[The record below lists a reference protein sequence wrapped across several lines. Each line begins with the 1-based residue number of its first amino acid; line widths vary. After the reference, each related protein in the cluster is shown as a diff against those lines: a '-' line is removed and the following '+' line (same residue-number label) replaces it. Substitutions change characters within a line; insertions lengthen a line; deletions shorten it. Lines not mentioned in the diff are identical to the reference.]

1 MSGALPSVHASPR
14 AGMAIAEQRIARAG
28 RPASQGA
35 SNMDRIKLFG
45 MLAGAA
51 AAALTASAASAQTD
65 VKFALDWKFEGP
77 SAPYFVAIDKG
88 YYKAE
93 GLNVTV
99 DTGPGSVAGIARVAA
114 GTYPIGFF
122 DINSLAKFQDQN
134 PDKKVQAVL
143 MIYDSPAFAIGTTTK
158 TGITKPKD
166 LEAKV
171 LGAPAADG
179 AFAQWKAFVKENGID
194 ESKVKIE
201 NIGFPARE
209 PMLADG
215 KVHAITGF
223 SFSMHYNL
231 LQKGLKPEDIKTL
244 LMADYGL
251 VLYGNAIMVN
261 PDYAKAHPK
270 VVAGFVRATIKGV
283 LDTVKDPDAAIKS
296 VMKRNDTGDEK
307 IELDRLKMS
316 LRDNFVTPWVKANGS
331 GGVDMARLAKSIDQI
346 ALTYDFKNRPKPEDI
361 FTSQYLPP
369 AADRKLRGSDPVR
382 RYRQR
387 HPHLSRGV
395 GRRARAAGHDAQ
407 RSPGRLRRRGGT
419 FGLRQ

>member
-14 AGMAIAEQRIARAG
+14 AGMAIAEQRMARAG
-28 RPASQGA
+28 RPASEGA

-51 AAALTASAASAQTD
+51 AAALTASPVLAQTG
-65 VKFALDWKFEGP
+65 VKFALDWKCGAP

-88 YYKAE
+88 YYKPE
-93 GLNVTV
+93 GLTVTV
-99 DTGPGSVAGIARVAA
+99 DSGPGSFAGIARVAA

-122 DINSLAKFQDQN
+122 DINSLVKFRDQN

-143 MIYDSPAFAIGTTTK
+143 MMYDKPAFAIGTTAK
-158 TGITKPKD
+158 TGIAKPKD
-166 LEAKV
+166 LEGRV

-201 NIGFPARE
+201 NVGFPVRE
-209 PMLADG
+209 PMLAEG
-215 KVHAITGF
+215 KVDAIAGF
-223 SFSMHYNL
+223 SFSMYYHL
-231 LQKGLKPEDIKTL
+231 LKKGIKPDDIKIM

-261 PDYAKAHPK
+261 PDYAKANPK

-283 LDTVKDPDAAIKS
+283 LDTIKDPDAAIKS

-331 GGVDMARLAKSIDQI
+331 DGVDMAGLAKSTDQI
-346 ALTYDFKNRPKPEDI
+346 ALPYDFKTRPKAEDI
-361 FTSQYLPP
+361 FPSQYLPP
-369 AADRKLRGSDPVR
+369 AAERKL
-382 RYRQR
+382 
-387 HPHLSRGV
+387 
-395 GRRARAAGHDAQ
+395 
-407 RSPGRLRRRGGT
+407 
-419 FGLRQ
+419 